1 MSSLATDLANRMRSQ
16 LIRSSVVSA
25 SRWAREYR
33 RMQGDFAGPW
43 TFDNH
48 PWLLGM
54 HDSDSE
60 LNIGQKSAQM
70 GYSETMFNIA
80 LYNLDYMKRNVMY
93 ILPNERPDAHDFSA
107 RIFNPAIEL
116 SPHIKEMF
124 GSTNN
129 VGHKL
134 AGSANLFIRG
144 SNSRTALKSVPASV
158 LIFDEFDEMS
168 RESVELA
175 EERSS
180 GQKYRLN
187 WKISTP
193 STPGRGINVYFK
205 RSTQDHFFFN
215 CPSCSKLIELRFPD
229 NLVITADDPDDPKIR
244 NSHLI
249 CSECRNILH
258 HEDKR
263 SFLKTGRWVSERPG
277 QLMRGFYINQL
288 YSAVLEPYKLAIKY
302 LESRRDPA
310 AEMEFFNSKMG
321 LPHIVE
327 GAQIT
332 EDLFMELIKGYE
344 MVAAHRSG
352 SVITMGVDVGKVC
365 HVEIDQWDLSKA
377 NPLDINADARC
388 KVLWAGE
395 VPFDT
400 EFKGIAERMND
411 YNVNFCV
418 VDAMPETKV
427 AERFCNRFYGRARMC
442 RYNHFAT
449 ARSVFANDKDITV
462 GVNRTAWLDQSL
474 GRFRN
479 GSIILPR
486 NLPGDYTRHIM
497 CPVRRP
503 VKDNN
508 GQLMYRYE
516 EQEGRA
522 DHYAHAR
529 NYAEVALLFA
539 TGMAVH
545 KSITERV

>member
-1 MSSLATDLANRMRSQ
+1 MSSLATDLANRMRTQ
-16 LIRSSVVSA
+16 LIRSSVVTA

-33 RMQGDFAGPW
+33 KMQGDFPGPW
-43 TFDNH
+43 SFETH

-54 HDSDSE
+54 HDSEHE
-60 LNIGQKSAQM
+60 LNVGQKAAQM
-70 GYSETMFNIA
+70 GYSETAFNIA
-80 LYNLDYMKRNVMY
+80 LYNLDIMRRNVLY

-107 RIFNPAIEL
+107 RIFTPAVEL
-116 SPHIKEMF
+116 SEHIKGMF
-124 GSTNN
+124 GSINN
-129 VGHKL
+129 VGHKI
-134 AGSANLFIRG
+134 AGEANLFIRG
-144 SNSRTALKSVPASV
+144 SNSRSGLKSVPASV
-158 LIFDEFDEMS
+158 LIYDEFDEMS

-175 EERSS
+175 EERQS

-193 STPGRGINVYFK
+193 TTPGRGINVQFK
-205 RSTQDHFFFN
+205 RSTQDHFYFN
-215 CPSCSKLIELRFPD
+215 CPCCSKLIELRFPD
-229 NLVITADDPDDPKIR
+229 NLVITGDDPDDPNIR

-249 CSECRNILH
+249 CSECRNVLP

-263 SFLKTGRWVSERPG
+263 RFLKTGRWVSNRPG
-277 QLMRGFYINQL
+277 QLIRGFYINQL

-302 LESRRDPA
+302 LESKRDPA

-321 LPHIVE
+321 LPHIPD

-332 EDLFMELIKGYE
+332 EDMFVELIKGYE
-344 MVAAHRSG
+344 MMVAHRPG
-352 SVITMGVDVGKVC
+352 SVITMGVDVGKIS
-365 HVEIDQWDLSKA
+365 HVEICQWDLSKA

-388 KVLWAGE
+388 RVLWAGE
-395 VPFDT
+395 VPTQNDF
-400 EFKGIAERMND
+400 AMLASLMND

-418 VDAMPETKV
+418 IDAMPETQMATAFANK
-427 AERFCNRFYGRARMC
+427 FYGRVRIC

-449 ARSVFANDKDITV
+449 ARSVFAGEKDISV
-462 GVNRTAWLDQSL
+462 SVNRTAWLDQSL

-486 NLPGDYTRHIM
+486 NLPRDYVQHIM

-508 GQLMYRYE
+508 GQLSYKYE
-516 EQEGRA
+516 EQEGRP

-529 NYAEVALLFA
+529 NYAEIALMFA
-539 TGMAVH
+539 TGHAVH
-545 KSITERV
+545 KTITERV